1 MAANV
6 TASMLTTRNSAITLA
21 KRSRSERLLNRSNNY
36 RPDSCKTICACRW
49 PLLAASS
56 GESGSIETSRRFS
69 SSSCS
74 SRDYG
79 GCEHAA
85 IASIRVLLSFPMI
98 TTDLDQSM
106 GQTSIAKGSVLI
118 FGYTH
123 RDLCW
128 GQFCLFCTQQTSSN

>member
-1 MAANV
+1 MAGNV

-36 RPDSCKTICACRW
+36 RPDSCETICACRW

-79 GCEHAA
+79 A
-85 IASIRVLLSFPMI
+85 IARIRVLSFPMI

-106 GQTSIAKGSVLI
+106 GQTSIAKGSILI